1 MSLTFSSINFCLLK
15 FIQLT
20 FCFCF
25 SRRLFEYCLIYD
37 SVLDPPLT
45 YYVPG
50 HLPSRID
57 EYRKRM
63 RTLSV
68 TFLSFS
74 PDGSELLVNLGGEQL
89 YLFGMNK
96 SDSVK
101 FKYNS
106 YTQLFAEELAEL
118 SKNFPTSVQSSDE
131 PKPTDVAAERQNNK

>member
-1 MSLTFSSINFCLLK
+1 
-15 FIQLT
+15 
-20 FCFCF
+20 
-25 SRRLFEYCLIYD
+25 
-37 SVLDPPLT
+37 
-45 YYVPG
+45 
-50 HLPSRID
+50 
-57 EYRKRM
+57 M